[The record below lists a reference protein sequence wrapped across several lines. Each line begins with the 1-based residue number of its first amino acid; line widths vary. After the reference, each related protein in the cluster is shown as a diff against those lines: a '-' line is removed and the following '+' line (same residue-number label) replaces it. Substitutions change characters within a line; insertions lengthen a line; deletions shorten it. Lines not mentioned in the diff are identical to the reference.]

1 MRGLLVSLLFF
12 IWVLSYSQKN
22 DTTMKNRIIKSK
34 DQWKQDLGNLKY
46 KVLRECGTEPPFTGK
61 YVNTKDDG
69 YYYCAGCGA
78 KLFSSET
85 KFDSGSGWPSFFST
99 CDSSNIIQVQDQSLG
114 MIRTEIRCANCGGH
128 LGHIFNDGP
137 QPTGLRYCVNSA
149 SLQFAP
155 E

>member
-1 MRGLLVSLLFF
+1 MRQLFVSLLL
-12 IWVLSYSQKN
+12 IVTILAYGQKN
-22 DTTMKNRIIKSK
+22 DTIMKNRITKS
-34 DQWKQDLGNLKY
+34 DNQWKQDLGDLSY

-78 KLFSSET
+78 KLFSSEA
-85 KFDSGSGWPSFFST
+85 KYDSGSGWPSFFSSY
-99 CDSSNIIQVQDQSLG
+99 DKSHIIQVQDRSLG

-149 SLQFAP
+149 SLQFVA